1 MSVRVL
7 VTVHPAPSHLR
18 SVAPVALAMRCAGH
32 QVLVATPET
41 LHAEV
46 RAFGLEPVCAGGHWS
61 EAEVAGVDRALHGLG
76 QPWRWG
82 HLFLRTLT
90 DPSRMA
96 RDVVRLAPAWG
107 PDVIV
112 HDGTELGGAWA
123 ADLLGLPCVTLGVM
137 GGSRS
142 LLGPGDPKDRM
153 RPGRLAHELPVP
165 DGGGPARPRLTVSL
179 LPALYDPGELCGP
192 DVRCYRHE
200 SPLRP
205 DERLP
210 DWVAGLPDDRPLVYA
225 SLGTVFHRIPGRLE
239 AILEGLARVEC
250 SVVVSV
256 GADTPPDRFPPQP
269 PHVRLAAHVPQ
280 PLLLE
285 CCDLFVTHGGMN
297 SVREALAA
305 GVPMVVAPVVMDHP
319 YNAARCAALGVAR
332 SLPDGDVSPEALAAA
347 CREVLAGPEYR
358 RRARAVQRAIL
369 ALPPLDQLVRDV
381 EALAARR

>member
-1 MSVRVL
+1 VSVRAL

-18 SVAPVALAMRCAGH
+18 SVVPVARAIRCAGH
-32 QVLVATPET
+32 DVVVATPAT

-46 RAFGLEPVCAGGHWS
+46 RAYGLEPVCAGGHWS
-61 EAEVAGVDRALHGLG
+61 EEEVAGVDRVLGGLG

-82 HLFLRTLT
+82 HLFLSTLT

-96 RDVVRLAPAWG
+96 RDVVALAPAWG

-123 ADLLGLPCVTLGVM
+123 AEVLGLPYVTLGTM

-142 LLGPGDPKDRM
+142 LLGLGAPEDRM
-153 RPGRLAHELPVP
+153 LVRPLAREDSVRWRPGPP
-165 DGGGPARPRLTVSL
+165 PPRLNVSL
-179 LPALYDPGELCGP
+179 LPPVYDPAETAAP
-192 DVRCYRHE
+192 DVRCYRPE
-200 SPLRP
+200 SPLRG
-205 DERLP
+205 DERMP
-210 DWVAGLPDDRPLVYA
+210 DWVAELPDDRPLVYA

-239 AILEGLARVEC
+239 AIVSGLAEVNC
-250 SVVVSV
+250 SVVVSI
-256 GADTPPDRFPPQP
+256 GPDTPHDRFPTQP
-269 PHVRLAAHVPQ
+269 AHVRLAAHVPQ

-297 SVREALAA
+297 SVREALSA

-319 YNAARCAALGVAR
+319 YNAARCEALGVAR
-332 SLPDGDVSPEALAAA
+332 ALPEGDVSPAALAAA
-347 CREVLAGPEYR
+347 CREVLGDDGFR

-381 EALAARR
+381 EALVAGR